1 MPAAVNQT
9 EINIEMS
16 WANLMEVE
24 VLRMLR
30 YCKMSG
36 TVISLSALKNLR
48 PENDNKHVLGVCPLM
63 DNLMNGSY
71 LSMFYQG
78 RWIQKMG
85 EL

>member
-1 MPAAVNQT
+1 
-9 EINIEMS
+9 
-16 WANLMEVE
+16 
-24 VLRMLR
+24 
-30 YCKMSG
+30 MSG

>member
-1 MPAAVNQT
+1 MMPAAVNQT

-48 PENDNKHVLGVCPLM
+48 PKNDNKHV
-63 DNLMNGSY
+63 
-71 LSMFYQG
+71 
-78 RWIQKMG
+78 
-85 EL
+85 

>member
-16 WANLMEVE
+16 WANLTEVE

-48 PENDNKHVLGVCPLM
+48 PENETNKV
-63 DNLMNGSY
+63 
-71 LSMFYQG
+71 
-78 RWIQKMG
+78 
-85 EL
+85 